1 MLLASKRVL
10 VADRKR
16 FEIDYRDWLG
26 KGESL
31 TGVACAVDSG
41 TAIVDTIT
49 LDPNRLSVWFY
60 AYNWTLGDRF
70 NIVVTATTNF
80 SQVRN
85 DRINLFVETDGGP
98 VFMSA
103 NQSLMLSIVGPPGPT
118 GAGGMGP
125 QGPTGI
131 TGPAGGA
138 TNTGAT
144 GPTGITGPTGNI
156 GNQGTQGLPGAAST
170 VTGPTGLTGAS
181 ATGAT

>member
-31 TGVACAVDSG
+31 TSVACTVDSG
-41 TAIVDTIT
+41 TALIDTIT

-98 VFMSA
+98 VFLSA
-103 NQSLMLSIVGPPGPT
+103 NQALMLSIVGPIGPT
-118 GAGGMGP
+118 GAGGTGP
-125 QGPTGI
+125 SGPTGI
-131 TGPAGGA
+131 TGPGGFS

-144 GPTGITGPTGNI
+144 GPTGRTGPTG
-156 GNQGTQGLPGAAST
+156 P
-170 VTGPTGLTGAS
+170 
-181 ATGAT
+181 